1 MNDVEKRGRIVG
13 FLNNKETAEAV
24 YHVLL
29 STFLKKR
36 ERSDVYSLASE
47 RLSINLLQE
56 AWKEMENMRAQ
67 EDKKTVEEVQIG
79 M

>member
-36 ERSDVYSLASE
+36 EKSDVYSLASE

-56 AWKEMENMRAQ
+56 AWKEMESMKNK
-67 EDKKTVEEVQIG
+67 EGEKVEGVAQIG